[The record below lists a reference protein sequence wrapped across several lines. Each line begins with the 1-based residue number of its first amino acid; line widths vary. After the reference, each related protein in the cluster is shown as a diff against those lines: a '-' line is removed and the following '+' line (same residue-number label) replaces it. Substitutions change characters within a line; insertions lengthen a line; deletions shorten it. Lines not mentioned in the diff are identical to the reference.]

1 MAKLPILSSPN
12 LSDNNNLGQS
22 PVIPFGTRA
31 MTLPEISE
39 MSFFPDTSHEHPI
52 TFLAPELPEETLLE
66 REHNETLAKINF
78 VLALSNCV
86 LELAAARSTPLA
98 LVDSTTVQSQNEFGR
113 RAERLVLL
121 VRALQLL
128 SSGLS
133 LATQQLKSGQLR
145 PSNTVKNGTFA
156 QNTPLLSL

>member
-1 MAKLPILSSPN
+1 M
-12 LSDNNNLGQS
+12 Q
-22 PVIPFGTRA
+22 
-31 MTLPEISE
+31 
-39 MSFFPDTSHEHPI
+39 
-52 TFLAPELPEETLLE
+52 

-86 LELAAARSTPLA
+86 LELAAARVAPLA
-98 LVDSTTVQSQNEFGR
+98 LVDSSATTQSQNEFGR

-145 PSNTVKNGTFA
+145 PSNTVKNGNILVF
-156 QNTPLLSL
+156 